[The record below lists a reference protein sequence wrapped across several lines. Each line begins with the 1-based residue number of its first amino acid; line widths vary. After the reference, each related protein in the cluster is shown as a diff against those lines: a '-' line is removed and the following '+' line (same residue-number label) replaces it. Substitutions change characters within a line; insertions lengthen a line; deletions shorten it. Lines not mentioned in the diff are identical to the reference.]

1 MEHKTNVMRMLDS
14 LGVSYRAHAYPVNGA
29 PSGAEVAEMLGKDPA
44 CVFKTLVT
52 VGGSGGHYV
61 FVIPVSKEL
70 SLKKA
75 AATVGEKSLAML
87 KSKELPPL
95 TGYINSVT
103 GYVRGGCSPIG
114 MKRAFPTVADVSV
127 TRCETMLVSAGKV
140 GYQVEMRPEDAKR
153 LVNYTVADVAE

>member
-95 TGYINSVT
+95 TGYIH
-103 GYVRGGCSPIG
+103 GGCSPIG

-140 GYQVEMRPEDAKR
+140 GYLVEMRPEDAKR

>member
-95 TGYINSVT
+95 TGYIH
-103 GYVRGGCSPIG
+103 GGCSPIG